1 MVMARVSWSTAVTD
15 LVLMRTVSAIAELLV
30 NSSINVTMTE
40 N

>member
-15 LVLMRTVSAIAELLV
+15 LVLTRTVSAIAELLV